1 MTEREKYMKVIS
13 DLRDK
18 GFSYVRSKWYGDLCG
33 IVNHVAPKGKELIDL
48 VEK

>member
-1 MTEREKYMKVIS
+1 MTACEKYRKVTS
-13 DLRDK
+13 DLREK

-33 IVNHVAPKGKELIDL
+33 IVNHTTPKGKELIDF